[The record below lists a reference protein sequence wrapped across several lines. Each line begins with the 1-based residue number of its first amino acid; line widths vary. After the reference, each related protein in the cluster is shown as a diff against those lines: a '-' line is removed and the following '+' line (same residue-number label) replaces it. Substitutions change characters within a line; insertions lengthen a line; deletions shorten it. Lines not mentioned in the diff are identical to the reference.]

1 VPDPALGCPADRA
14 DMIVGEVKEGA
25 ARFNPAI
32 RDPFALEIGWCASA
46 VVSRRRRRIS
56 FGGCLRPER

>member
-1 VPDPALGCPADRA
+1 
-14 DMIVGEVKEGA
+14 MIVGEVKEGA